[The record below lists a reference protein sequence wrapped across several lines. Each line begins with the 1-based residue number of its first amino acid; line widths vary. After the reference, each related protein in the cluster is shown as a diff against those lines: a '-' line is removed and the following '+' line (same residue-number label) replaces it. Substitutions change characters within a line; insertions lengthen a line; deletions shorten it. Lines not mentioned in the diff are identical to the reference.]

1 MTLVNQWKLS
11 EGDYL
16 EWTWE
21 VVNGE
26 MVMQMNK
33 ARTKI

>member
-1 MTLVNQWKLS
+1 MTLVNQWKLI
-11 EGDYL
+11 EDYL

-26 MVMQMNK
+26 MVMRVKK
-33 ARTKI
+33 AGVKQ